1 MLFDRT
7 EKTDAQAAEVSDSAV
22 GVNFLFDYD
31 AKAYVMEAGSPV
43 QVTDRQAVQAWL
55 EYVVRTARGR
65 YAIHPTDFGAR
76 LQDMV
81 GLKAPKGFDLSE
93 FNRQLRETVRYLPAI
108 QDISRAVY
116 DGKTIQC
123 TVTLASSAG
132 ETTEV
137 ITIEP

>member
-7 EKTDAQAAEVSDSAV
+7 ETAAGQDTEPDESKI
-22 GVNFLFDYD
+22 GINFLFNYD
-31 AKAYVMEAGSPV
+31 KKAYVMEAGSPV
-43 QVTDRQAVQAWL
+43 QVTGRQAVQAWL

-93 FNRQLRETVRYLPAI
+93 FNRQLQDSIRYLPAI
-108 QDISRAVY
+108 QSVSRPTY
-116 DGKTIQC
+116 DVKSIQC
-123 TVTLASSAG
+123 TVTLADD
-132 ETTEV
+132 TTEV
-137 ITIEP
+137 MQFEP